1 MKVGICVMKCLSHLA
16 YSTHI
21 FYQVT
26 DEGGIK
32 YGLGAKL
39 NWRAPLRPHLGVLA
53 VMPNNTINYID
64 ESATG
69 GASTIPPAR
78 FGGNIDDWR
87 IGKGGTMYYT
97 VEVPGALVVVGDTHA
112 AQGDSELAGTA
123 METSMTTQLKI
134 TLHKAGSLPKPAQNL
149 VFPLLET
156 DKEWVIHGFAYDN
169 YLDDLED
176 PSDIFA
182 EGASLDLAMA
192 DTFIK
197 ARDWIMDTYDTIEEE
212 VIAIMT
218 TSVNFGVTQVV
229 DGNWGV
235 HATIEKWVFDG
246 SDTPYDYSCAPQ
258 TADRRRRLET
268 DQRRKLLEEHGIEAS
283 PKEYAA
289 TLFSKVTSKCAKCG
303 NSAVRHLLAEKML
316 DAKLKYA
323 NAVMDEKKKQ
333 EELHLGF

>member
-1 MKVGICVMKCLSHLA
+1 
-16 YSTHI
+16 
-21 FYQVT
+21 
-26 DEGGIK
+26 
-32 YGLGAKL
+32 
-39 NWRAPLRPHLGVLA
+39 
-53 VMPNNTINYID
+53 
-64 ESATG
+64 
-69 GASTIPPAR
+69 
-78 FGGNIDDWR
+78 
-87 IGKGGTMYYT
+87 
-97 VEVPGALVVVGDTHA
+97 
-112 AQGDSELAGTA
+112 

-134 TLHKAGSLPKPAQNL
+134 TLHKAGSLPKPVQNL

-156 DKEWVIHGFAYDN
+156 DRVWVVHGFAYDN

-192 DTFIK
+192 DAFVKT
-197 ARDWIMDTYDTIEEE
+197 RDWIMDTFDVIEEE

-235 HATIEKWVFDG
+235 HADIEKWVFDG

-258 TADRRRRLET
+258 TADRRLQA
-268 DQRRKLLEEHGIEAS
+268 DQRRALLEKHGVEAS

-289 TLFSKVTSKCAKCG
+289 ELFSKVTSKCDKCG
-303 NSAVRHLLAEKML
+303 KSAMRHLLAEKML

-323 NAVMDEKKKQ
+323 SSVMDAKEKQK
-333 EELHLGF
+333 ELHRLF